1 MVRCMSHILV
11 TGGAGFIGSH
21 LVEALLYRGD
31 TVAVIDD
38 ESTGSFQNLAG
49 VEDHP
54 NLQLYRGS
62 VATWDL
68 LPRAIS
74 EADAVYH
81 FAAAVGVALIAKS
94 AIRTIET
101 NIAPTQRLL
110 AELAR
115 AHAAGHSVKWFL
127 ASTSEVYGKN
137 PKPRWTEEDDLVLGA
152 TLRPRWSYGAS
163 KAIDEFLALAHW
175 QEQGVPV
182 VVGRLFNVVGPR
194 QVGDYGMVLP
204 RFVDA
209 ALAGRPL
216 VVHDDGQ
223 QQRSFA
229 HVAEVVEAIVRLM
242 DCDAAV
248 GQVFNIGS
256 DQPVTIL
263 DLARRVIRQ
272 VDPNL
277 AVVFQSYLDAYGRQF
292 EDCRH
297 RVPDLTRLREAVGFA
312 PGGDLDAMI
321 EEVVAWRRGVRERA
335 VR

>member
-1 MVRCMSHILV
+1 MSHILV

-21 LVEALLYRGD
+21 LVEALLHRGD
-31 TVAVIDD
+31 TVAVVDD
-38 ESTGSFQNLAG
+38 ESTGSFENLVG
-49 VEDHP
+49 VKDHP
-54 NLQLYRGS
+54 NLRLYRGS
-62 VATWDL
+62 VATWEL
-68 LPRAIS
+68 LPRAIA

-115 AHAAGHSVKWFL
+115 AHAAGHPVKWFL

-137 PKPRWTEEDDLVLGA
+137 PKARWTEDDDLVLGA

-163 KAIDEFLALAHW
+163 KAIDEFLALAYW

-209 ALAGRPL
+209 ALAGQPL
-216 VVHDDGQ
+216 VVHDDGR

-242 DCDAAV
+242 GCDAAV
-248 GQVFNIGS
+248 GHVFNIGS

-272 VDPNL
+272 VDPTL
-277 AVVFQSYLDAYGRQF
+277 SVVFQSYLAAYGRKF

-297 RVPDLTRLREAVGFA
+297 RVPDLTRLREAVDFA
-312 PGGDLDAMI
+312 PGADLDAMI
-321 EEVVAWRRGVRERA
+321 EEVVAWRRGVREQA